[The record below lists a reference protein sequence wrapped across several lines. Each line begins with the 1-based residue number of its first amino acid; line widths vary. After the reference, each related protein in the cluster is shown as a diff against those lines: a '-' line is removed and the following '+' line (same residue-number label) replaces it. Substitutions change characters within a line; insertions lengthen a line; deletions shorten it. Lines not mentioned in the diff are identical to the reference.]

1 MKKVLSVILVIAMC
15 FSMMFALSACDSR
28 RKNDD
33 AENSEVNENVE
44 PWKADAASEEMK
56 KYTKFFR
63 FTDTFDVLLE
73 YSAKTPGYDP
83 ANPLTEEF
91 HKYSVEIFDDRMDT
105 LIKNFETEK
114 ESHPFAQKYLDELN
128 KTNYSELSY
137 TDKFIFECYAK
148 LLLSDKVYFKGTL
161 LETSF
166 FNAGTTEANFINEL
180 IFASVVGTGD
190 DIRISLWFP
199 SDKQDSANKY
209 EFFFADGGKST
220 GLDGMGNVVIP
231 PLEDE
236 ETELNVESV
245 KKIINDNI
253 SFFEFLTE
261 YRDTVYAEIR
271 NNEEMKKA
279 KAVAPQ
285 IFNSW
290 INKPDKIFTNKFGS
304 STTKCVVSGCSEYI
318 ASSGDTNCCEKH
330 SNRCGNC
337 NCYIDGDAMYCMS
350 CIESVLKQ

>member
-1 MKKVLSVILVIAMC
+1 
-15 FSMMFALSACDSR
+15 
-28 RKNDD
+28 
-33 AENSEVNENVE
+33 
-44 PWKADAASEEMK
+44 
-56 KYTKFFR
+56 
-63 FTDTFDVLLE
+63 
-73 YSAKTPGYDP
+73 
-83 ANPLTEEF
+83 
-91 HKYSVEIFDDRMDT
+91 
-105 LIKNFETEK
+105 
-114 ESHPFAQKYLDELN
+114 
-128 KTNYSELSY
+128 
-137 TDKFIFECYAK
+137 
-148 LLLSDKVYFKGTL
+148 
-161 LETSF
+161 
-166 FNAGTTEANFINEL
+166 
-180 IFASVVGTGD
+180 
-190 DIRISLWFP
+190 
-199 SDKQDSANKY
+199 
-209 EFFFADGGKST
+209 
-220 GLDGMGNVVIP
+220 MGNVVIP

-236 ETELNVESV
+236 ETELDVESV

-304 STTKCVVSGCSEYI
+304 STTKCVVSGCSDYI